1 MLSFVAAGLVAGCG
15 SRGGTPS
22 AVASGS
28 PVGSR
33 GPSLSPSEVAAARE
47 AGAADYA
54 WFGRVAELR
63 KGFCFVWVKDVRPA
77 QVLKRM
83 GAKELERIGWRQ
95 MVGAGDGQRGAIE
108 KYYFGVSRLDD
119 EWSLVIED
127 NGSLGRADELLRP
140 LSEGTTLVCL
150 YRAADGSGRFL
161 LLEDGA
167 VQLDFDPQ
175 APNRRSGA
183 RVDALAQEIS
193 AVGIGAGGDATAG
206 AFALAERATG
216 VGLSLEML
224 QERTYLFSEVPTGQ
238 RKSQ

>member
-1 MLSFVAAGLVAGCG
+1 M
-15 SRGGTPS
+15 
-22 AVASGS
+22 
-28 PVGSR
+28 
-33 GPSLSPSEVAAARE
+33 
-47 AGAADYA
+47 
-54 WFGRVAELR
+54 
-63 KGFCFVWVKDVRPA
+63 KDVRPA